1 MSLLEK
7 IKNKKDVYV
16 YLLKRTQSRKAELMK
31 TYDKSASSRQSWHHW
46 NGVESVINGVISDFK
61 EIEVDCEMALQS
73 ISVDL
78 SALRG
83 K

>member
-16 YLLKRTQSRKAELMK
+16 YLLKKAESKKAELMK
-31 TYDKSASSRQSWHHW
+31 TYDKSASSRQSWHFW
-46 NGVESVINGVISDFK
+46 NGVENTVKGVISDLK
-61 EIEVDCEMALQS
+61 AIEVDCEMAVQS
-73 ISVDL
+73 VSVDL

-83 K
+83 E